1 MATILSKTKSSFGNP
16 YCYYKVESTS
26 ITDRTVN
33 TVKIAVKITSNLAS
47 SQSHFGT
54 GYTLNAQLYLNGSWS
69 SNIQLKGSS
78 DSWSGTNEHTKT
90 ATLTVS
96 GLSATQTSITG
107 VKFKVTSSASDDACQ
122 LNSTNCNNIT
132 IPAGLAPSPI
142 TSVSSG
148 TTDYYPAVVWTPLA
162 NILTYKIKYS
172 YGNWSYTTGLISPA
186 STSQQTY
193 NSYQITGA
201 NVAQYMTT
209 AETATFTAT
218 LYTYQDDGV
227 TQVGDAQTKTFTVT
241 LNASYKPTASVGT
254 FTDAGRV
261 VPSSWG
267 IFVQGK
273 SKLSFTVSATASA
286 GSTISSYSTAVNGTT
301 YTSTSI
307 TTGFLTSSG
316 SLAANLT
323 VTDSRGRTATAS
335 RSYTCYPYSNPSIT
349 TAVGERCLQNGTLDD
364 AGTYLKYSFAGVIS
378 SCNNKNVATCRL
390 GYKLKTASTYT
401 YVNINN
407 NVNNVVL
414 SGVTFNA
421 SLPYDIIFEIKDS
434 FNATGTEHI
443 DLRTGFKLVHYNA
456 NKQAIALGKSSEAQS
471 NQRLLEVA
479 LPISIDDAAKPSV
492 KTLMLDLV
500 YPIGSIYMSVN
511 NVSPQ
516 TFLGGT
522 WSPIQDTFLLSAG
535 STYAAGGTGGEATH
549 TLVENEIPA
558 HTHGNKTLKGQWRS
572 TKARFPGGS
581 EHSGIITE
589 WVANQS
595 TYWSSAGGK
604 DSNTVGWK
612 IDASH
617 EHTSFGGSSAHNNM
631 PPYLVVY
638 MWKRTA

>member
-1 MATILSKTKSSFGNP
+1 M
-16 YCYYKVESTS
+16 
-26 ITDRTVN
+26 
-33 TVKIAVKITSNLAS
+33 
-47 SQSHFGT
+47 
-54 GYTLNAQLYLNGSWS
+54 
-69 SNIQLKGSS
+69 
-78 DSWSGTNEHTKT
+78 
-90 ATLTVS
+90 
-96 GLSATQTSITG
+96 
-107 VKFKVTSSASDDACQ
+107 
-122 LNSTNCNNIT
+122 
-132 IPAGLAPSPI
+132 
-142 TSVSSG
+142 
-148 TTDYYPAVVWTPLA
+148 
-162 NILTYKIKYS
+162 
-172 YGNWSYTTGLISPA
+172 
-186 STSQQTY
+186 
-193 NSYQITGA
+193 
-201 NVAQYMTT
+201 
-209 AETATFTAT
+209 
-218 LYTYQDDGV
+218 
-227 TQVGDAQTKTFTVT
+227 
-241 LNASYKPTASVGT
+241 
-254 FTDAGRV
+254 
-261 VPSSWG
+261 
-267 IFVQGK
+267 
-273 SKLSFTVSATASA
+273 
-286 GSTISSYSTAVNGTT
+286 GSTISAYATSVNGTT
-301 YTSTSI
+301 YTTTSI
-307 TTGFLTSSG
+307 TTGFLTGSG

-335 RSYTCYPYSNPSIT
+335 RSYICYAYSNPSVT
-349 TAVGERCLQNGTLDD
+349 VAVGERCLQDGTLDD

-535 STYAAGGTGGEATH
+535 STYTAGATGGEATH
-549 TLVENEIPA
+549 LLDTTEIPA
-558 HTHGNKTLKGQWRS
+558 HTHGSKSITGWFEMRKS
-572 TKARFPGGS
+572 TGDANEIQTVDGTVFS
-581 EHSGIITE
+581 STASGTKSTTITNNSKE
-589 WVANQS
+589 YKRQRINF
-595 TYWSSAGGK
+595 SA
-604 DSNTVGWK
+604 T
-612 IDASH
+612 H
-617 EHTSFGGSSAHNNM
+617 EHTSVGGGLAHNNM